1 MFGCVSAACYPNF
14 KDFSFLLLF
23 KGEESFFRTGKKTFS
38 RRRGWCWCGHVALLP
53 AFFQGEKVESC
64 AEARVVS
71 SRNMKLMLDFS
82 RFLREGFNALAEENF
97 HVTRSTSGVEEEKPR
112 LDLTS
117 STPEEFQ

>member
-1 MFGCVSAACYPNF
+1 MVLVRPR
-14 KDFSFLLLF
+14 
-23 KGEESFFRTGKKTFS
+23 RTLAGF
-38 RRRGWCWCGHVALLP
+38 
-53 AFFQGEKVESC
+53 FFQGEKVESC

>member
-14 KDFSFLLLF
+14 KGFSFLLLF
-23 KGEESFFRTGKKTFS
+23 KGEESFFAPEKKPF
-38 RRRGWCWCGHVALLP
+38 HVAVGGVGAATSHSCRL
-53 AFFQGEKVESC
+53 FFQGEKVESC